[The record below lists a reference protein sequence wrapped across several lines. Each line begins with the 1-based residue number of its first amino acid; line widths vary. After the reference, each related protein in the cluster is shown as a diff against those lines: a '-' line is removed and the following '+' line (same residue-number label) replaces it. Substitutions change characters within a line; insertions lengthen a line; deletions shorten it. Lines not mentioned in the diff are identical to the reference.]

1 MKKKLVMLSLFCLT
15 AWLFS
20 AAKSASADIFF
31 QLSNE
36 SGKTFKEI
44 WVGPSSNRK
53 WLPRDRF
60 ENNDGTPLRLRSG
73 YHMNLWPNMVGR
85 QDIRYWDI
93 RVITTDGRK
102 HEWHDIDMYNVNH
115 VEIDRSYT
123 AHYSR

>member
-73 YHMNLWPNMVGR
+73 YHMNLWPNMVA
-85 QDIRYWDI
+85 
-93 RVITTDGRK
+93 
-102 HEWHDIDMYNVNH
+102 
-115 VEIDRSYT
+115 DRTYDTGTLESSLLT
-123 AHYSR
+123 GGNMNGTILICTMSIMLK